1 MATSRQ
7 ATNTFDTFI
16 SRAWTDHAMRGD
28 AVARRLRLRT
38 PPPQQPQHL
47 SALVRLVVHLLG
59 EHLGRFDDARWRL
72 DALRTHPLAD
82 DGVHSDL
89 RVAQA
94 TLAIAERRPG
104 ATKRLSATE
113 TVRAESAAAAIC
125 LGRGQ
130 LGRALDLIAAATQR
144 LVHLP
149 NAAPQDH
156 RPLAVAC
163 NNMAWQLEELGAER
177 GEAQTQAMLRM
188 AAASREQWS
197 RAGTWLHIERAE
209 YCLALTHLSAGLHDQ
224 AWLHAAQCLAVCLRH
239 HAAPFEHLSAHEAM
253 ARVHHARGEEAEL
266 AHHAQAMWE
275 VFDRLNADDQSACRE
290 VVDDVLALRA

>member
-7 ATNTFDTFI
+7 ATNAFDSFL
-16 SRAWTDHAMRGD
+16 SRAWADHATRSD

-38 PPPQQPQHL
+38 PPPQQPEHL
-47 SALVRLVVHLLG
+47 SALVRLVVNLLG

-82 DGVHSDL
+82 EAVQSDL
-89 RVAQA
+89 RVAHA
-94 TLAIAERRPG
+94 TLDIAQARPG
-104 ATKRLSATE
+104 AMKRLNALE
-113 TVRAESAAAAIC
+113 IVRAESAAAAMT
-125 LGRGQ
+125 LGRGR
-130 LGRALDLIAAATQR
+130 LERALDLIASATQR
-144 LVHLP
+144 LAARP
-149 NAAPQDH
+149 DAAPQDY

-163 NNMAWQLEELGAER
+163 NNMAWELEELGAER
-177 GEAQTQAMLRM
+177 SEAQTQAMLQI
-188 AAASREQWS
+188 AAASREHWS

-209 YCLALTHLSAGLHDQ
+209 YCLAFTHLSAGLHDQ

-266 AHHAQAMWE
+266 AHHAQAMWD
-275 VFDRLNADDQSACRE
+275 VFDRLNEDDQTSCRE
-290 VVDDVLALRA
+290 VVDDVLALRV

>member
-7 ATNTFDTFI
+7 ASSAFDTFL
-16 SRAWTDHAMRGD
+16 SRAWADHATRSD

-38 PPPQQPQHL
+38 PPPQQPEHL
-47 SALVRLVVHLLG
+47 SALVRLVVNLLG

-82 DGVHSDL
+82 ETVQSDL
-89 RVAQA
+89 RVAHA
-94 TLAIAERRPG
+94 TLAIAQRRRG
-104 ATKRLSATE
+104 ATQRLTATE
-113 TVRAESAAAAIC
+113 TVRAESAAAAMC

-130 LGRALDLIAAATQR
+130 LGRALDLIASATQR
-144 LVHLP
+144 LAALP
-149 NAAPQDH
+149 EAAPQDH

-163 NNMAWQLEELGAER
+163 NNMAWELEEIGAMR
-177 GEAQTQAMLRM
+177 SDVQTQSMLRL
-188 AAASREQWS
+188 AAASREHWS

-209 YCLALTHLSAGLHDQ
+209 YCLALTHVSAGLHDQ

-239 HAAPFEHLSAHEAM
+239 HAAPLEHLSAHEAM

-266 AHHAQAMWE
+266 AHHAQSMWD
-275 VFDRLNADDQSACRE
+275 VFDRLSMDDQAACRE